1 MLRVEQE
8 ELYFKVFDDNGY
20 VLAYFQPD
28 YGNIEPKYKE
38 VEIIKDMIK
47 NKEEIYKGLLYLPM
61 LKMHLNEDMY
71 DIDTLKALL
80 ELALAKID
88 GWKSIIEQLDEIS
101 NVRIVKS
108 HTDPDMLALLLDV
121 KFRDPIRL
129 DNDDINN
136 ALLPILK
143 KFIDNRLL

>member
-28 YGNIEPKYKE
+28 YGNIEPKDKE